1 MIVCC
6 EKIEPGQDVGPELF
20 GVARELQQLGVRFE
34 YYNTERNEW
43 AETCNGKVG
52 FYTSSR
58 YRRKPEPS
66 TLSQFAGCVLD
77 LLRARDDFNEQR
89 EHLNNANQN
98 LAQFVGDGEARDV
111 EIDGINHRVSNVGGS
126 IMIVGG

>member
-6 EKIEPGQDVGPELF
+6 ETIEPGQEFRPELF
-20 GVARELQQLGVRFE
+20 GVALELQESGVRFE

-43 AETCNGKVG
+43 ADPCVKVG

-77 LLRARDDFNEQR
+77 LFRARDDFNEQL
-89 EHLNNANQN
+89 EHLNNANKN

-111 EIDGINHRVSNVGGS
+111 EIDGIDHRVSNVDGC
-126 IMIVGG
+126 IMIVGC

>member
-6 EKIEPGQDVGPELF
+6 ETIEPGQEFGPELF
-20 GVARELQQLGVRFE
+20 GVAHELQESGVRFQ
-34 YYNTERNEW
+34 YYNTDRNEW
-43 AETCNGKVG
+43 GDPCVKVG

-77 LLRARDDFNEQR
+77 LLLARDDFNEQR